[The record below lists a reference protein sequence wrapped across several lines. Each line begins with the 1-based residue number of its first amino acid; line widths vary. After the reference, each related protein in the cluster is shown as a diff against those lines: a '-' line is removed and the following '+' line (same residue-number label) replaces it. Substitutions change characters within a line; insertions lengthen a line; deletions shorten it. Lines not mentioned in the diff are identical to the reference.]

1 MNNAEPSLF
10 EQLCRFD
17 ESRPSIP
24 GEHWLAVGAGLY
36 FLLRRRRTVLGRLA
50 SMALGAAFVA
60 RGLSGRD
67 GAIAVLSRPGPATT
81 SAAFNGA

>member
-1 MNNAEPSLF
+1 MNDAQLSVF
-10 EQLCRFD
+10 ERVRRFD

-24 GEHWLAVGAGLY
+24 GEHWLGVGVGAY
-36 FLLRRRRTVLGRLA
+36 FLLRRRSTVLGRLA

-67 GAIAVLSRPGPATT
+67 GAIAVLRRL
-81 SAAFNGA
+81 